1 MYALQVLLDRSSGPE
16 GNFLSIKSNEFD
28 QDLFLLSWGP
38 TVAALSYVF
47 DKADEKSVVQRAID
61 GFRYNYKMCIVHEH
75 VYIHAHTCICTCT
88 CTCSCNCVGDE
99 YVHSVTILYYIMYMH
114 RKFKKVYLQRPIPN
128 LHVRGDIAGLVQA
141 HLYNTCIC
149 ICKLL

>member
-61 GFRYNYKMCIVHEH
+61 GFRYSYKMCIVHVHKH
-75 VYIHAHTCICTCT
+75 VYVHVHTHTCT
-88 CTCSCNCVGDE
+88 CTCSCNCMSDE

-128 LHVRGDIAGLVQA
+128 LHVRGGITRGLFRHTYVI
-141 HLYNTCIC
+141 HV
-149 ICKLL
+149 CKLL